1 MPRVRTPR
9 SPAVALGGDPGSL
22 AGVGA
27 AEMEGTGEAD
37 MITLGYNTDKNLVDR
52 KVMVTHY

>member
-1 MPRVRTPR
+1 
-9 SPAVALGGDPGSL
+9 VALGGDPGSL